1 MDENNLD
8 LIEEAV
14 PAAPDLQKARRDFS
28 RLGFALLVFFVVAN
42 GLAGIAAAVLQMMG
56 SSSPLVQWGV
66 GYILPVYC
74 LGVPAALLMM
84 RRVPT
89 VKREGEALGLG
100 KLILFLI
107 MCFPIMY
114 GGNLIGT
121 LLSAMFSGGTAQNP
135 LEAMTAES
143 SWIQVIVL
151 AVLAPLFEEFVFRK
165 QLIDRISRYGE
176 KTAIFFS
183 GLTFGLFH
191 ANLFQFFY
199 AFGLGVLF
207 AYIYTR
213 TRRLRYTVILHMCV
227 NFLGSVVAPWIMSKA
242 DLDAID
248 ALSQGAM
255 DVDLSGVGGFM
266 IYAFALIGLSIAG
279 LVLLLRHRKK
289 FVLLPAEEELPKG
302 TGFKVS
308 CLNAGVILF
317 AIACA
322 AIFVVSLFLV

>member
-1 MDENNLD
+1 MDEND
-8 LIEEAV
+8 LELVQEAV
-14 PAAPDLQKARRDFS
+14 PAVPDLKKARRDFS

-42 GLAGIAAAVLQMMG
+42 GLAGVASAVLPMMG
-56 SSSPLVQWGV
+56 SSSPLVQWGI

-84 RRVPT
+84 RPVPA
-89 VKREGEALGLG
+89 VRRECEKLGVEKFL
-100 KLILFLI
+100 LFLI

-121 LLSAMFSGGTAQNP
+121 LLSSMFSNGTAQNP
-135 LEAMTAES
+135 LASLTAES

-199 AFGLGVLF
+199 AFGLGLLF

-213 TRRLRYTVILHMCV
+213 TRRLRYSVMLHV
-227 NFLGSVVAPWIMSKA
+227 FINFLGSVIAPWLLSRV
-242 DLDAID
+242 DLDALD
-248 ALSQGAM
+248 ALSQGSM
-255 DVDLSGVGGFM
+255 DVDLSGMGIFM
-266 IYAFALIGLSIAG
+266 LYAFALLGLSIAG
-279 LVLLLRHRKK
+279 LVLLIQHRKK
-289 FVLLPAEEELPKG
+289 FVLLPAEEQLPKG

-308 CLNAGVILF
+308 CLNPGVILF
-317 AIACA
+317 AVACA
-322 AIFVVSLFLV
+322 AIFVVSLVMI